1 MQLLL
6 AASNHIAANNQ
17 SRKHHVYAVE
27 NVNTGA
33 AILHLTKPKH
43 LKKHPLVKSDV
54 IFVGWA
60 CENHLMAIRG
70 NLQNPAQSA
79 KGEERGD
86 HERNPWLA
94 KMVSLLPE
102 QFP

>member
-1 MQLLL
+1 M
-6 AASNHIAANNQ
+6 
-17 SRKHHVYAVE
+17 YAVE
-27 NVNTGA
+27 NVKTRA
-33 AILHLTKPKH
+33 AFLHLTKPKL
-43 LKKHPLVKSDV
+43 LKKHSLVKSDV
-54 IFVGWA
+54 IFEDWA
-60 CENHLMAIRG
+60 CENRLMAIRG

-86 HERNPWLA
+86 GERNPWLA